1 MKEINEG
8 EFASI
13 FPDIA
18 LFLDKMV
25 HGDKYKK
32 AIRGYLNW
40 RRTNPSQG
48 LRGIAKF
55 AKMTGLR
62 AKDLDIVL
70 HKLIKQGKLPK
81 HLAIHENERK
91 DSEIMMAEKKKF
103 KDIRKDDPCWD
114 GYKQVGMKKKNGK
127 EVPNCV
133 PEETEITEM
142 KLPISDEMF
151 KSLKKGDKIKINFDS
166 SIKKGN
172 ENTYV
177 VKSKSK
183 SAKYNL
189 EKIALKNVAN
199 PVAQAS
205 YLYNRQGKV
214 TMAQG
219 DMAVTM
225 NSVVKEAV
233 SALGDYQANLNPDSS
248 KPLGGKI
255 VRAHLVKP
263 YKNRKHAS
271 RWMGVVDDFDDAV
284 KKYPRKAVRE
294 LGKKDQWGNKIVQIW
309 ENENIE
315 LEAANLL
322 DEGMSSSQIAQ
333 LKKAYGSIDRINVT
347 GPAYKKAK
355 AFIANMSKD
364 ELMDIAKAK
373 VKWLSQFAASEL
385 AKSHDVKLKA
395 KDYMESVSFSD
406 FRENLEEAKTGLPTG
421 QSTVD
426 EAEELDEKAVSKSQQ
441 KFFGMVRAKQKGEM
455 DDASPEVK
463 KAADSMSKK
472 DVKDFASTKHK
483 GLPEEVE
490 LDEAIDFRKAFMDIQ
505 SYAKKSG
512 GMDKTDFE
520 KVAYYVKAIGDNQ
533 NTPNVANKAF
543 MAMKKHIDGL
553 DTDVRDGIH
562 VLLKKHGMVK
572 NGRLVQEGVDMKTFK
587 DLRESKYAV
596 DIEGLPK
603 FYMDSDSPGK
613 VKMTL
618 RKLLKNPSTL
628 NDVHRVPEGEVKSD
642 FRKRAAGKEE
652 VEESFD
658 DNLEKR
664 AIAVAK
670 KMSDNMTGAVK
681 EIEKIKKGLSKRPAV
696 KKALQLYNEG
706 VDSEFE
712 HQLEESDNKKLAKVI
727 KLMDSTESSSEAIK
741 IVAKQMTNG
750 NTAAAKK
757 LITQALKADL
767 GEAKKLDPVGKADAD
782 IDNDG
787 DVDKSDEYLHKRRK
801 AVKKAIKKTTKK
813 KSGEAEEESKQSSQ
827 KLSGKQEKITIS
839 PKTDSE

>member
-1 MKEINEG
+1 
-8 EFASI
+8 
-13 FPDIA
+13 
-18 LFLDKMV
+18 V
-25 HGDKYKK
+25 
-32 AIRGYLNW
+32 
-40 RRTNPSQG
+40 
-48 LRGIAKF
+48 
-55 AKMTGLR
+55 
-62 AKDLDIVL
+62 
-70 HKLIKQGKLPK
+70 
-81 HLAIHENERK
+81 
-91 DSEIMMAEKKKF
+91 
-103 KDIRKDDPCWD
+103 
-114 GYKQVGMKKKNGK
+114 
-127 EVPNCV
+127 
-133 PEETEITEM
+133 
-142 KLPISDEMF
+142 
-151 KSLKKGDKIKINFDS
+151 
-166 SIKKGN
+166 
-172 ENTYV
+172 
-177 VKSKSK
+177 
-183 SAKYNL
+183 
-189 EKIALKNVAN
+189 
-199 PVAQAS
+199 
-205 YLYNRQGKV
+205 
-214 TMAQG
+214 
-219 DMAVTM
+219 
-225 NSVVKEAV
+225 
-233 SALGDYQANLNPDSS
+233 
-248 KPLGGKI
+248 
-255 VRAHLVKP
+255 
-263 YKNRKHAS
+263 
-271 RWMGVVDDFDDAV
+271 GVVDDFDDAV

-309 ENENIE
+309 ENENME

-364 ELMDIAKAK
+364 ELMTIAKAK

-406 FRENLEEAKTGLPTG
+406 FRKNLKEAKTGLPTG

-426 EAEELDEKAVSKSQQ
+426 YENSIQKLMKTLKKDPKNKGKSGNELRKLATLKLTGHKLKESKSI
-441 KFFGMVRAKQKGEM
+441 
-455 DDASPEVK
+455 
-463 KAADSMSKK
+463 
-472 DVKDFASTKHK
+472 
-483 GLPEEVE
+483 
-490 LDEAIDFRKAFMDIQ
+490 DEASKEGTVRIIDLGNKGQDKIRKELGVDKLPNKGFQVQVMTKGKFVNQGKPYKTMKDAEKVRSTGQHSMQFDEATLEEKTKWKIGDGRPRNGARIENERFWDLPMDSLKYIAKDAGEAMRANPTARKATTGPGNWADQ
-505 SYAKKSG
+505 
-512 GMDKTDFE
+512 
-520 KVAYYVKAIGDNQ
+520 VADAATV
-533 NTPNVANKAF
+533 
-543 MAMKKHIDGL
+543 MAWRK
-553 DTDVRDGIH
+553 
-562 VLLKKHGMVK
+562 K
-572 NGRLVQEGVDMKTFK
+572 NGIKESTNLDKGNQMKTFK